1 MNRGATILTWAMTVL
16 AALSLPERVAGQ
28 EGKTVPT
35 PSAPSI
41 VELSKVKAEPPRATD
56 PILIDVGRSRFYKI
70 DDYTG
75 PVTWEMTGDSILLK
89 EIEKTT
95 VIGLLQQGETEPSY
109 PEVPAGAVILWG
121 KKSGVSE
128 LSAWGVVGGKP
139 KKLLTRSFRVGSAP
153 EPPVEPPPAPKPG
166 VDPKPTPAPTPTPA
180 STSPFAANG
189 LHVMIVYESEAELP
203 AGQQAIVFGKAFRD
217 YLAANCAVGPDGKTK
232 AWQIWDK
239 NVDASTA
246 PKVYRDAF
254 ARPRS
259 SIPWIMIGNGTTGY
273 EGALP
278 ASVEATTKL
287 IDQYR
292 TK

>member
-16 AALSLPERVAGQ
+16 AVLSLPERVSGQ

-109 PEVPAGAVILWG
+109 PEVPAGSVILWG

-139 KKLLTRSFRVGSAP
+139 KKLLTRSFRVGGAP
-153 EPPVEPPPAPKPG
+153 EPPVDPPPAPRPG

-180 STSPFAANG
+180 STSPFAADG
-189 LHVMIVYESEAELP
+189 LHVMIVYESEDNLP
-203 AGQQAIVFGKAFRD
+203 PAQQSIIFGKEFRD
-217 YLAANCAVGPDGKTK
+217 YLNVNCVVGPDGKTK

-239 NVDASTA
+239 DVDSASA

-254 ARPRS
+254 ARPRK
-259 SIPWIMIGNGTTGY
+259 SIPWIIVGDGKTGY

-278 ASVEATTKL
+278 ATVEATIKL

-292 TK
+292 SK